1 MSNVRLTEIYGSG
14 HGSSKVYSLRSIYIN
29 TSHVICLRE
38 DEPLKMLL
46 SEGRL
51 VDGMD
56 KRQDFTRITI
66 NKSNLHEDIVVVGAI
81 EEIQKKISSSN
92 KEILR
97 G

>member
-1 MSNVRLTEIYGSG
+1 
-14 HGSSKVYSLRSIYIN
+14 
-29 TSHVICLRE
+29 
-38 DEPLKMLL
+38 MLL